1 MIVDR
6 QAVVLVL
13 DDDPNV
19 GEFVRATLPET
30 TYRVVWRPTA
40 HEAIRAAGD
49 EPPDIAVVDIGL
61 SADGS
66 GFDLLKHLRADSETE
81 RIPIVMLTGSSDTLD
96 RQRSLKMGAD
106 RYLIKPVSPETLR
119 RVLAEM
125 LAARDDMWWT
135 MTLRSDQVQRLREL
149 FFDATT
155 EVPTLAIVVDDLRKL
170 VENGERLQVFCL
182 EIEPLFRVDER
193 DHWESF
199 DALRREFVR
208 GLHVMI
214 GPILGN
220 DVVIATS
227 HSGANDF
234 YCFARGG
241 RDAGDQTKL
250 ARDLERTARNTLK

>member
-1 MIVDR
+1 MRAQSGLGDR

-19 GEFVRATLPET
+19 GEFVKAALPES
-30 TYRVVWRPTA
+30 TYRVVWRRTA
-40 HEAIRAAGD
+40 EDAIRTAG
-49 EPPDIAVVDIGL
+49 EQPPDIALVDIGL

-66 GFDLLKHLRADSETE
+66 GFDLLKHLRADSDTE
-81 RIPIVMLTGSSDTLD
+81 RIPVVMLTGSSDTLD

-106 RYLIKPVSPETLR
+106 RYLIKPVRPETLR

-135 MTLRSDQVQRLREL
+135 MTLREDQVQRLREL

-170 VENGERLQVFCL
+170 IESGERLQVFCL

-193 DHWESF
+193 DH
-199 DALRREFVR
+199 
-208 GLHVMI
+208 
-214 GPILGN
+214 
-220 DVVIATS
+220 
-227 HSGANDF
+227 
-234 YCFARGG
+234 
-241 RDAGDQTKL
+241 
-250 ARDLERTARNTLK
+250 